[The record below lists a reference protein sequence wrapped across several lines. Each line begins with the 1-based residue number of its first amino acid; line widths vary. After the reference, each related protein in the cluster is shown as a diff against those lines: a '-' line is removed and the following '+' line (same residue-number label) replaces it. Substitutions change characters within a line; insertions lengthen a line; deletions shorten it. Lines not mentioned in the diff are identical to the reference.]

1 MTAPRAML
9 AIAPSTH
16 ERLACAERA
25 LLERGSAERVTLIG
39 HSLEAA
45 NALARHVAKARP
57 GSATYGVSRT
67 TFPLFLGALARPVL
81 AQAGVVA
88 ASRLNLEAVAARLTE
103 SARSSLGRFAEVAKT
118 PGFSRALVRT
128 LDELRLERAHSND
141 PALDALEEAYASA
154 LHELRLADGRAV
166 ADAAVRSIE
175 QRPFPEALVVLWD
188 VRLASR
194 TDEAVLAALGAKVD
208 VFVSLPAGDTR
219 SLDVVRRALPHL
231 VEVDGPTTPDDA
243 PQDARP
249 SALVRLQRELFADS
263 HADPGAAPRSSD
275 PPRSGPSSTPES
287 GAISARS
294 DEEGTR
300 VRSAPGESRECVE
313 LARTVLE
320 EAARGVPFDR
330 MAILLRSPE
339 AYVPHVVEALRR
351 AKIPAYFARG
361 LRLPDPS
368 GRAML
373 ALLAC
378 AQEGLSARRFA
389 EYLSLGESIR
399 TRDGAP
405 PARVRVGP
413 DTFVPP
419 DDEES
424 QKLEA
429 RARETEALETDDD
442 ETDEDDELD
451 EPSPETS
458 DAQDLGT
465 LRTPFRWER
474 WLVEAAVI
482 GGLARWKRRLAGLRE
497 ELAQKQAAALEE
509 NEARAKSFERDI
521 ASVNDLE
528 SYALPLLEDLETF
541 ATPCSWRE
549 WLERLASLAVRAL
562 RRPSRVLSVLGELSP
577 LDAAT
582 EITLSEVRAV
592 LEPRLADVKTPTK
605 GRRLGKLFVGAVED
619 ARGLTFDTVL
629 VPGLVEKAFP
639 KKVLEDPLLLDD
651 ARLAASARDPGAP
664 RLATNAERSEDER
677 LMLRLAT
684 GAAERLV
691 SYSYPRVDTDA
702 GRPRTPSFYGLEIL
716 RVVRGQLPTYEA
728 LKELAD
734 RASHARLGWPAPES
748 PEVALDDAEHD
759 LSVLATL
766 LGDDESKNVGAARF
780 LLGGNP
786 HLRRALYARAYRW
799 RKGKYV
805 AQDGLVD
812 VPPLGR
818 PALEAHAIGAR
829 SYSPTALQHYA
840 GCPYRFYLSALLKLA
855 PREEPTPLEELDPL
869 QRGTLVHETQYAWLT
884 RMRAEGRLPLRDA
897 DVPDAQSL
905 MDATLEQV
913 AGKHHDKLCPAI
925 PRVWEDG
932 LAQVRADL
940 REWVRRIPLEAE
952 WNPTHFEL
960 SFGLIEHD
968 EGRDAASVKEPIELE
983 CGLRL
988 RGSIDLVETHVDGTL
1003 RATDHKTGKV
1013 RAEKGSVVSGGEV
1026 LQPVL
1031 YALAVEKLLPGK
1043 TVSGGRLYYC
1053 TQTGDYTAV
1062 EVPLDTRA
1070 REAAAT
1076 VKAAVDEALTTGML
1090 PAMPGGEYGCKY
1102 CDYRPICGPYEEIR
1116 IKQKRD
1122 PRALPLLRKVREL
1135 P

>member
-1 MTAPRAML
+1 MTAPRAVL
-9 AIAPSTH
+9 ALAPSTR
-16 ERLACAERA
+16 ERLASAESA
-25 LLERGSAERVTLIG
+25 LLERGPADRVTLIG
-39 HSLEAA
+39 HGLEAA

-81 AQAGVVA
+81 ASAGVVA
-88 ASRLNLEAVAARLTE
+88 ASRLNLEAVAARLAE
-103 SARSSLGRFAEVAKT
+103 SARASLGRFAEVAKT

-128 LDELRLERAHSND
+128 LDELRLERTHSND

-166 ADAAVRSIE
+166 ADAAVRSLE
-175 QRPFPEALVVLWD
+175 QRPLSEALVVLWD

-208 VFVSLPAGDTR
+208 LFVSLPEGDTR
-219 SLDVVRRALPHL
+219 SLAVVRRALPHL
-231 VEVDGPTTPDDA
+231 VVLEPSRATERPA
-243 PQDARP
+243 EARP
-249 SALVRLQRELFADS
+249 SALVRLQRELFAES
-263 HADPGAAPRSSD
+263 HADPNGVTSASD
-275 PPRSGPSSTPES
+275 PPREGPSSGTES
-287 GAISARS
+287 SAISSRS
-294 DEEGTR
+294 GEEGTR

-320 EAARGVPFDR
+320 EASRGVPFDR

-339 AYVPHVVEALRR
+339 TYVPHVVEALRR

-361 LRLPDPS
+361 LRLPDPA
-368 GRAML
+368 GRALL

-378 AQEGLSARRFA
+378 AQEGLSAKRFA
-389 EYLSLGESIR
+389 EYLSLGESVR
-399 TRDGAP
+399 TRDVSAT
-405 PARVRVGP
+405 ARTSLGP
-413 DTFVPP
+413 DTFVPL
-419 DDEES
+419 DDEERER
-424 QKLEA
+424 LGA
-429 RARETEALETDDD
+429 RSTESPEDDD
-442 ETDEDDELD
+442 ETTPDLD
-451 EPSPETS
+451 EPESTEQPP
-458 DAQDLGT
+458 GT
-465 LRTPFRWER
+465 FRTPSRWER

-482 GGLARWKRRLAGLRE
+482 GGLERWKRRLTTLRADLTTKHAAS
-497 ELAQKQAAALEE
+497 LAE
-509 NEARAKSFERDI
+509 NDGRATIFERDL

-528 SYALPLLEDLETF
+528 SYALPLLTDLETF
-541 ATPCSWRE
+541 TTPCSWRE
-549 WLERLASLAVRAL
+549 WLERLSSLAVRAL
-562 RRPSRVLSVLGELSP
+562 RRPTRVLSVLGELSP
-577 LDAAT
+577 LDSAT

-592 LEPRLADVKTPTK
+592 LEPRLADVRTPTK

-639 KKVLEDPLLLDD
+639 KKVLEDPLLLDE
-651 ARLAASARDPGAP
+651 ARLATGTAAEGAP

-766 LGDDESKNVGAARF
+766 LGNDESKNVGAARF

-818 PALEAHAIGAR
+818 PALDAHALSAR
-829 SYSPTALQHYA
+829 SYSPTALQHFA

-855 PREEPTPLEELDPL
+855 PREEPEPLEELDPL

-884 RMRAEGRLPLRDA
+884 RMRAEGKLPLLEA
-897 DVPDAQSL
+897 DVPAAQSL
-905 MDATLEQV
+905 LDETLSLVSER
-913 AGKHHDKLCPAI
+913 HRDTLCPSI

-960 SFGLIEHD
+960 SFGLIDHD
-968 EGRDAASVKEPIELE
+968 EGRDAASVKDPIELE

-988 RGSIDLVETHVDGTL
+988 RGSIDLVETHTDGTL

-1013 RAEKGSVVSGGEV
+1013 RADKGSVVSGGEV

-1053 TQTGDYTAV
+1053 TQTGDYTPI
-1062 EVPLDTRA
+1062 EVPLDTTA
-1070 REAAAT
+1070 REAVAT

-1090 PAMPGGEYGCKY
+1090 PALPGGTYGCKY
-1102 CDYRPICGPYEEIR
+1102 CDFRPVCGPYEEIR

-1122 PRALPLLRKVREL
+1122 PRAMPLLRKVREL